1 MTVSV
6 HAHILQKRMKIKNSG
21 GGISHLEKNIKRRN
35 EKANALLA
43 TSYKGAWANGTTLI
57 VEDVKEYLKMNY
69 KGNVSTNQDK
79 ANCLSTK
86 SYQSDMDLICV
97 AQRGRAYRGEP
108 QKLEPAPEVG
118 KTNCLTTVAKD
129 NLILQRPRGANKG
142 GLHTN
147 KSPTLSAN
155 AWEQNNLVV
164 TMKEDSVRQL
174 NPSRESSGVQPYQ
187 QNRVYDVNGQA
198 PALMNGHGGRTI
210 NVLTGGG
217 CSRRDTDKA
226 TNADRVRPL
235 TDYPNVV

>member
-1 MTVSV
+1 
-6 HAHILQKRMKIKNSG
+6 
-21 GGISHLEKNIKRRN
+21 
-35 EKANALLA
+35 
-43 TSYKGAWANGTTLI
+43 
-57 VEDVKEYLKMNY
+57 MNY